1 MKVSVIFSTYNS
13 PIWLEK
19 VLWGFFNQSV
29 SNFEIVIAD
38 DGSRDDTR
46 LLIERLREASPV
58 PIVHVWQADDGFQK
72 CRILNKA
79 IVAASGEYLV
89 FTDGDCIPRAD
100 FIEQHLRYASFDAYL
115 SGGYFKLP
123 MNISEAITVED
134 ISTQRAFKAEWLE
147 RMGLQ
152 KSYKN
157 WKLTAHGFWSSLLNR
172 ISPAKPTW
180 NGHNASCHKVH
191 ALAVNGFDE
200 RMQYGGEDCEF
211 GDRLTHYG
219 LKVKRVRYS
228 AVCIHL
234 DHGRGYVTPAM
245 LEKNQRIRE
254 ETLRD
259 KVVRAPVGVDQYLP
273 SPSPSPSPEA

>member
-1 MKVSVIFSTYNS
+1 MKVSVIFSTYNA
-13 PIWLEK
+13 PEWLEK
-19 VLWGFFNQSV
+19 VLWGFFNQTV
-29 SNFEIVIAD
+29 SDFEIVIAD
-38 DGSRDDTR
+38 DGSGEETR
-46 LLIERLREASPV
+46 VLIERLQAVSPV
-58 PIVHVWQADDGFQK
+58 PVRHVWQADDGFQK

-79 IVAASGEYLV
+79 IVAAEGEYLI

-123 MNISEAITVED
+123 MSISHAITVDD
-134 ISTQRAFKAEWLE
+134 IRTQRAFNAEWLE
-147 RMGLQ
+147 QLGLH

-211 GDRLTHYG
+211 GDRLGNYG

-234 DHGRGYVTPAM
+234 DHSRSYVTDAM
-245 LEKNQRIRE
+245 LAKNQKIRAH
-254 ETLRD
+254 TLQE
-259 KVVRAPVGVDQYLP
+259 KVVRAPLGLDQYLP
-273 SPSPSPSPEA
+273 SQPDH

>member
-13 PIWLEK
+13 PAWLEK
-19 VLWGFFNQSV
+19 VLWGFFNQTV
-29 SNFEIVIAD
+29 TDFEIVIAD
-38 DGSRDDTR
+38 DGSGEETR
-46 LLIERLREASPV
+46 ALIQRLQASAPV
-58 PIVHVWQADDGFQK
+58 PLRHVWQEDDGFQK

-79 IVAASGEYLV
+79 IVAATGEYLI

-100 FIEQHLRYASFDAYL
+100 FVEQHLRYASLDAYL

-123 MNISEAITVED
+123 MSISQAISEED
-134 ISTQRAFKAEWLE
+134 VQTQRAFNAQWLE
-147 RMGLQ
+147 KLGLR

-157 WKLTAHGFWSSLLNR
+157 WKLTAHGFWSRLLNR

-191 ALAVNGFDE
+191 AIAVNGFDE

-211 GDRLTHYG
+211 GDRLGNYG

-234 DHGRGYVTPAM
+234 EHSRGYVTDAM
-245 LEKNQRIRE
+245 LEKNQQIRAQ
-254 ETLRD
+254 TVQNG
-259 KVVRAPVGVDQYLP
+259 VVRAPLGLDQYLP
-273 SPSPSPSPEA
+273 PSTKT

>member
-1 MKVSVIFSTYNS
+1 MKVTVIFSTYNA
-13 PIWLEK
+13 PAWLEK
-19 VLWGFFNQSV
+19 VLWGFFSQTV
-29 SNFEIVIAD
+29 LDFEIVIAD
-38 DGSRDDTR
+38 DGSGDETR
-46 LLIERLREASPV
+46 ELIERLQATAPV
-58 PIVHVWQADDGFQK
+58 PVRHVWQVDEGFQK

-79 IVAASGEYLV
+79 IVAATGEYLI

-123 MNISEAITVED
+123 MDISQAITADD
-134 ISTQRAFKAEWLE
+134 IRTQRAFQAQWLE
-147 RMGLQ
+147 QRGLQ

-157 WKLTAHGFWSSLLNR
+157 WKLTAHGFWSRLLNR

-191 ALAVNGFDE
+191 ALAINGFDE

-211 GDRLTHYG
+211 GDRLGNYG

-234 DHGRGYVTPAM
+234 DHSRSYVTAAM
-245 LEKNQRIRE
+245 LEKNQKIRAR
-254 ETLRD
+254 TVRD
-259 KVVRAPVGVDQYLP
+259 GVVRAPLGLDQYLP
-273 SPSPSPSPEA
+273 PPPAS

>member
-1 MKVSVIFSTYNS
+1 MKVTVIFSTYNA
-13 PIWLEK
+13 PAWLEK
-19 VLWGFFNQSV
+19 VLWGFFNQTV

-38 DGSRDDTR
+38 DGSGEETR
-46 LLIERLREASPV
+46 ELIKQLQATAPV
-58 PIVHVWQADDGFQK
+58 PVRHVWQADDGFQK

-79 IVAASGEYLV
+79 IVAATGEYLI

-123 MNISEAITVED
+123 MNISQAITMDDVR
-134 ISTQRAFKAEWLE
+134 TQRAFNAQWLE
-147 RMGLQ
+147 QRGLQ

-157 WKLTAHGFWSSLLNR
+157 WKLTAQGFWSSLLNR
-172 ISPAKPTW
+172 FSPAKPTW

-211 GDRLTHYG
+211 GDRLSNYG
-219 LKVKRVRYS
+219 LNAKRVRYS

-234 DHGRGYVTPAM
+234 DHSRGYVTDAM
-245 LEKNQRIRE
+245 LERNQKIRDQ
-254 ETLRD
+254 TVRD
-259 KVVRAPVGVDQYLP
+259 GVVRAPLGLDQYLP
-273 SPSPSPSPEA
+273 PPLES

>member
-1 MKVSVIFSTYNS
+1 MKVTVIFSTYNA
-13 PIWLEK
+13 PAWLEK
-19 VLWGFFNQSV
+19 VLWGFFSQTV
-29 SNFEIVIAD
+29 SDFEIVIAD
-38 DGSRDDTR
+38 DGSGEETR
-46 LLIERLREASPV
+46 ALIQRLQAVSPI
-58 PIVHVWQADDGFQK
+58 PLHHVWQADEGFQK

-79 IVAASGEYLV
+79 IVAATGEYLI

-100 FIEQHLRYASFDAYL
+100 FIEQHLRYASLDAYL

-123 MNISEAITVED
+123 MDISEAITED
-134 ISTQRAFKAEWLE
+134 DVRTQRAFSARWLE
-147 RMGLQ
+147 SLGLR

-157 WKLTAHGFWSSLLNR
+157 WKLTAHGFWSRLLNR

-211 GDRLTHYG
+211 GDRLGNYG

-228 AVCIHL
+228 AICVHL
-234 DHGRGYVTPAM
+234 EHSRSYVTDAM
-245 LEKNQRIRE
+245 LEKNQKIRE
-254 ETLRD
+254 ETLRSQ
-259 KVVRAPVGVDQYLP
+259 VVRAPVGLDQYLP
-273 SPSPSPSPEA
+273 ATHTH